1 LGKGVVNMS
10 SELPKNQGDL
20 PYQELLDKN
29 HALEAEIQDLKI
41 RLEEAEE
48 LRRAISEGDLDAL
61 IIPGPQEKL
70 IFTLDSADR
79 AYRVLVETMNEGT
92 VTLAS
97 DGTILYCNRR
107 FAELIKM
114 RSQAIVGM
122 SIYGF
127 IESEDEH
134 TFNALLNQSTNA
146 GEIKLRAKNG
156 MSVPVYLSIS
166 SLHSEGSQSAWCLV
180 ATDLTE
186 QKKNEEIVSA
196 GRLAQSIIEQAAEAI
211 VVCDTEG
218 KITHFSNVV
227 PIICECEPMFQKFE
241 NIMDLRLSEDEN
253 SEKNILPVTSA
264 LRGDTIIGMEA
275 TLNVKD
281 CQGYLQKIH
290 LLLNSGPLKNS
301 DGKIVGCVVT
311 LTDITDRKRAE
322 ETLRQALAK
331 AEESDRLLAALMEYV
346 PMGITIADVSGQ
358 IRIVSRHG
366 AEMLGGVHNDKSID
380 EVVAQWKVYQPDRIT
395 SISTNDLP
403 LTRAIKKSEIVRDFE
418 IVQVNAHGKK
428 LSLLCNAAPILDT
441 IGNVTGGIVAWYDI
455 TERKRAEEELRK
467 SEEISRQRLEEIE
480 NLYRNA
486 PIGLC
491 ELDRELRY
499 VRLNE
504 RLAEING
511 VSVADH
517 IGKRVRDVLPQSIA
531 DKAESQM
538 LRVLE
543 TGKPLLDIEIVSE
556 TLAKQGIERSWMEQ
570 WIPITDIQGFVTGLN
585 IVVEE
590 TTERKKM
597 ERELQESEEKYRN
610 IVETA
615 NEGIWILDPEAR
627 ITYVNQRMAEMLGYN
642 HEEIIGRSAWD
653 FTDDEGKE
661 AAKQSI
667 EKGRQGIDRDN
678 ELKLISKNGTPLWTI
693 VSAKA
698 LFDKDGNF
706 MGSMNMLTNI
716 TERKEA
722 EVKLKQT
729 LDNLE
734 KLVQERTIE
743 LEKAYGSLKESERG
757 LAEAQKMAHIGNWD
771 RSLATNE
778 VHWSDEVYR
787 IFGFKPKEF
796 GVTYSTYLSCVHPDD
811 QDRVIKATKQALEK
825 KLSNIDYRIVLN
837 SGEQRVVHE
846 EFEAVFDEK
855 SNPVQLR
862 GTVQDITERKKAEE
876 ALEKMDKIRI
886 KEIHHR
892 IKNNLQVICSLLSL
906 EAERFSDEKMLET
919 LKESQNRV
927 ASMALIHEEL
937 YKGDKNDTLDFAAY
951 LRKLTADLFS
961 LYSLGNGNIRLKMD
975 LEKVYLDM
983 DTAIPLG
990 IIVNELVSNSLK
1002 HAFPAGSEGE
1012 VHISLR
1018 RAETFDKGDNVSDSD
1033 QYCNEIDNF
1042 QYILRV
1048 ADNGK
1053 GMPEEIE
1060 VENADSLGLQLINML
1075 VDQIDGCV
1083 NLRRNCGTEF
1093 TIWFGDK
1100 EP

>member
-1 LGKGVVNMS
+1 MQFLGKGVVNMS
-10 SELPKNQGDL
+10 SKLAKDQGNV
-20 PYQELLDKN
+20 PYQKLLDKN
-29 HALEAEIQDLKI
+29 HALEAELQDLKM

-79 AYRVLVETMNEGT
+79 AYRVLVEAMNEGT
-92 VTLAS
+92 ATLAS
-97 DGTILYCNRR
+97 DGTILYCNRQ
-107 FAELIKM
+107 FAELTKM
-114 RSQAIVGM
+114 SSGAVVGT

-127 IESEDEH
+127 IAPEDAI
-134 TFNALLNQSTNA
+134 TFKALLKQKNSV
-146 GEIKLRAKNG
+146 GELKFRAQG
-156 MSVPVYLSIS
+156 GTSVPVYLSIS
-166 SLHSEGSQSAWCLV
+166 SLQSEGSPSAWCLV
-180 ATDLTE
+180 VTDLTE
-186 QKKNEEIVSA
+186 QKKNEEIVA
-196 GRLAQSIIEQAAEAI
+196 AERLARSIIEQAAEAI
-211 VVCDTEG
+211 VVCDTTGRITYFSNTVSKVCKCDPAFKRFEDIIDIRFSEG
-218 KITHFSNVV
+218 KDAGKS
-227 PIICECEPMFQKFE
+227 
-241 NIMDLRLSEDEN
+241 
-253 SEKNILPVTSA
+253 ILPVSSA
-264 LRGDTIIGMEA
+264 LKGDTILGLEA
-275 TLNVKD
+275 ILEYKS
-281 CQGYLQKIH
+281 CQKFNQKLH
-290 LLLNSGPLKNS
+290 LLLNSGPLRNS
-301 DGKIVGCVVT
+301 NGRIIGCVVT
-311 LTDITDRKRAE
+311 LTDI
-322 ETLRQALAK
+322 
-331 AEESDRLLAALMEYV
+331 
-346 PMGITIADVSGQ
+346 
-358 IRIVSRHG
+358 
-366 AEMLGGVHNDKSID
+366 
-380 EVVAQWKVYQPDRIT
+380 
-395 SISTNDLP
+395 
-403 LTRAIKKSEIVRDFE
+403 
-418 IVQVNAHGKK
+418 
-428 LSLLCNAAPILDT
+428 
-441 IGNVTGGIVAWYDI
+441 
-455 TERKRAEEELRK
+455 
-467 SEEISRQRLEEIE
+467 
-480 NLYRNA
+480 
-486 PIGLC
+486 
-491 ELDRELRY
+491 
-499 VRLNE
+499 
-504 RLAEING
+504 
-511 VSVADH
+511 
-517 IGKRVRDVLPQSIA
+517 
-531 DKAESQM
+531 
-538 LRVLE
+538 
-543 TGKPLLDIEIVSE
+543 
-556 TLAKQGIERSWMEQ
+556 
-570 WIPITDIQGFVTGLN
+570 
-585 IVVEE
+585 
-590 TTERKKM
+590 TERKKM

-653 FTDDEGKE
+653 FTGDEGKE
-661 AAKQSI
+661 AAKQSM
-667 EKGRQGIDRDN
+667 EKGKQRIDRDH

-706 MGSMNMLTNI
+706 MGSMKMLTNI

-729 LDNLE
+729 LNNLE

-771 RSLATNE
+771 RSLITNE

-796 GVTYSTYLSCVHPDD
+796 GVTYSTYLNCVHPDD
-811 QDRVIKATKQALEK
+811 QDRVIKAAEQALEG
-825 KLSNIDYRIVLN
+825 KLSSIDYRIVLN
-837 SGEQRVVHE
+837 NGEERVVHE
-846 EFEAVFDEK
+846 EFKVVFDEK

-876 ALEKMDKIRI
+876 TLEKMDKIRI

-961 LYSLGNGNIRLKMD
+961 SYNLGNDNISLKMD
-975 LEKVYLDM
+975 LEQVYLDM

-990 IIVNELVSNSLK
+990 IIVNELFSNSLK

-1018 RAETFDKGDNVSDSD
+1018 RAETFDKGNNVSDSD
-1033 QYCNEIDNF
+1033 QHCNEIDNF
-1042 QYILRV
+1042 RYILRV

-1053 GMPEEIE
+1053 GISKEIE
-1060 VENADSLGLQLINML
+1060 IENADSLGLQLVNIL

-1083 NLRRNCGTEF
+1083 ELSRNCGTEF

>member
-1 LGKGVVNMS
+1 MSSKLAKDQGNMS
-10 SELPKNQGDL
+10 H
-20 PYQELLDKN
+20 QELLDKN
-29 HALEAEIQDLKI
+29 RSLEAELQDLKM
-41 RLEEAEE
+41 RLGEAEE

-79 AYRVLVETMNEGT
+79 AYRVLVEAMNEGT
-92 VTLAS
+92 ATLAS
-97 DGTILYCNRR
+97 DGTILYCNRQ
-107 FAELIKM
+107 FAELTKM
-114 RSQAIVGM
+114 SSGAVVGT

-127 IESEDEH
+127 IAPEDAI
-134 TFNALLNQSTNA
+134 TFKALLKQKNSV
-146 GEIKLRAKNG
+146 GELKFRAQG
-156 MSVPVYLSIS
+156 GTSVPVYLSIS
-166 SLHSEGSQSAWCLV
+166 SLQSEGSPSAWCLV
-180 ATDLTE
+180 VTDLTE
-186 QKKNEEIVSA
+186 QKKNEEIVA
-196 GRLAQSIIEQAAEAI
+196 AERLARSIIEQAAEAI
-211 VVCDTEG
+211 VVCDTTG
-218 KITHFSNVV
+218 RITYFSNTVSKV
-227 PIICECEPMFQKFE
+227 CKCDPAFKRFEDIID
-241 NIMDLRLSEDEN
+241 IRLSEGEDAG
-253 SEKNILPVTSA
+253 KGILPVSSA
-264 LRGDTIIGMEA
+264 LKGATILGLEA
-275 TLNVKD
+275 TLEHKS
-281 CQGYLQKIH
+281 CQKFNQKLH
-290 LLLNSGPLKNS
+290 LLLNSGPLRNS
-301 DGKIVGCVVT
+301 NGRIIGCVVT
-311 LTDITDRKRAE
+311 LTDI
-322 ETLRQALAK
+322 
-331 AEESDRLLAALMEYV
+331 
-346 PMGITIADVSGQ
+346 
-358 IRIVSRHG
+358 
-366 AEMLGGVHNDKSID
+366 
-380 EVVAQWKVYQPDRIT
+380 
-395 SISTNDLP
+395 
-403 LTRAIKKSEIVRDFE
+403 
-418 IVQVNAHGKK
+418 
-428 LSLLCNAAPILDT
+428 
-441 IGNVTGGIVAWYDI
+441 
-455 TERKRAEEELRK
+455 
-467 SEEISRQRLEEIE
+467 
-480 NLYRNA
+480 
-486 PIGLC
+486 
-491 ELDRELRY
+491 
-499 VRLNE
+499 
-504 RLAEING
+504 
-511 VSVADH
+511 
-517 IGKRVRDVLPQSIA
+517 
-531 DKAESQM
+531 
-538 LRVLE
+538 
-543 TGKPLLDIEIVSE
+543 
-556 TLAKQGIERSWMEQ
+556 
-570 WIPITDIQGFVTGLN
+570 
-585 IVVEE
+585 
-590 TTERKKM
+590 TERKKM

-653 FTDDEGKE
+653 FTGDEGKE
-661 AAKQSI
+661 AAKQSM
-667 EKGRQGIDRDN
+667 EKGKQRIDRDH

-706 MGSMNMLTNI
+706 MGSMKMLTNI

-729 LDNLE
+729 LNNLE

-771 RSLATNE
+771 RSLITNE

-796 GVTYSTYLSCVHPDD
+796 GVTYSTYLNCVHPDD
-811 QDRVIKATKQALEK
+811 QDRVIKAAKQALEG
-825 KLSNIDYRIVLN
+825 KLSSIDYRIVLN
-837 SGEQRVVHE
+837 NGEERVVHE
-846 EFEAVFDEK
+846 EFKVVFDEK

-876 ALEKMDKIRI
+876 TLEKMDKIRI

-961 LYSLGNGNIRLKMD
+961 SYNLGNDNISLKMD
-975 LEKVYLDM
+975 LEQVYLDM

-990 IIVNELVSNSLK
+990 IIVNELFSNSLK

-1018 RAETFDKGDNVSDSD
+1018 RAETFDKGNNVSDSD
-1033 QYCNEIDNF
+1033 QHCNEIDNF
-1042 QYILRV
+1042 RYILRV

-1053 GMPEEIE
+1053 GISKEIE
-1060 VENADSLGLQLINML
+1060 IENADSLGLQLVNIL

-1083 NLRRNCGTEF
+1083 ELSRNCGTEF

>member
-1 LGKGVVNMS
+1 MLKMQFLGKGVVNMS
-10 SELPKNQGDL
+10 SKLAKDQGNMSH
-20 PYQELLDKN
+20 QELLDKN
-29 HALEAEIQDLKI
+29 RSLEAELQDLKM
-41 RLEEAEE
+41 RLGEAEE

-79 AYRVLVETMNEGT
+79 AYRVLVEAMNEGT
-92 VTLAS
+92 ATLAS
-97 DGTILYCNRR
+97 DGTILYCNRQ
-107 FAELIKM
+107 FAELTKM
-114 RSQAIVGM
+114 SSGAVVGT

-127 IESEDEH
+127 IAPEDAI
-134 TFNALLNQSTNA
+134 TFKALLKQKNSV
-146 GEIKLRAKNG
+146 GELKFRAQG
-156 MSVPVYLSIS
+156 GTSVPVYLSIS
-166 SLHSEGSQSAWCLV
+166 SLQSEGSPSAWCLV
-180 ATDLTE
+180 VTDLTE
-186 QKKNEEIVSA
+186 QKKNEEIVA
-196 GRLAQSIIEQAAEAI
+196 AERLARSIIEQAAEAI
-211 VVCDTEG
+211 VVCDTTG
-218 KITHFSNVV
+218 RITYFSNTVSKV
-227 PIICECEPMFQKFE
+227 CKCDPAFKRFEDIID
-241 NIMDLRLSEDEN
+241 IRLSEGEDAG
-253 SEKNILPVTSA
+253 KGILPVSSA
-264 LRGDTIIGMEA
+264 LKGATILGLEA
-275 TLNVKD
+275 TLEHKS
-281 CQGYLQKIH
+281 CQKFNQKLH
-290 LLLNSGPLKNS
+290 LLLNSGPLRNS
-301 DGKIVGCVVT
+301 NGRIIGCVVT
-311 LTDITDRKRAE
+311 LTDI
-322 ETLRQALAK
+322 
-331 AEESDRLLAALMEYV
+331 
-346 PMGITIADVSGQ
+346 
-358 IRIVSRHG
+358 
-366 AEMLGGVHNDKSID
+366 
-380 EVVAQWKVYQPDRIT
+380 
-395 SISTNDLP
+395 
-403 LTRAIKKSEIVRDFE
+403 
-418 IVQVNAHGKK
+418 
-428 LSLLCNAAPILDT
+428 
-441 IGNVTGGIVAWYDI
+441 
-455 TERKRAEEELRK
+455 
-467 SEEISRQRLEEIE
+467 
-480 NLYRNA
+480 
-486 PIGLC
+486 
-491 ELDRELRY
+491 
-499 VRLNE
+499 
-504 RLAEING
+504 
-511 VSVADH
+511 
-517 IGKRVRDVLPQSIA
+517 
-531 DKAESQM
+531 
-538 LRVLE
+538 
-543 TGKPLLDIEIVSE
+543 
-556 TLAKQGIERSWMEQ
+556 
-570 WIPITDIQGFVTGLN
+570 
-585 IVVEE
+585 
-590 TTERKKM
+590 TERKKM

-653 FTDDEGKE
+653 FTGDEGKE
-661 AAKQSI
+661 AAKQSM
-667 EKGRQGIDRDN
+667 EKGKQRIDRDH

-706 MGSMNMLTNI
+706 MGSMKMLTNI

-729 LDNLE
+729 LNNLE

-771 RSLATNE
+771 RSLITNE

-796 GVTYSTYLSCVHPDD
+796 GVTYSTYLNCVHPDD
-811 QDRVIKATKQALEK
+811 QDRVIKAAKQALEG
-825 KLSNIDYRIVLN
+825 KLSSIDYRIVLN
-837 SGEQRVVHE
+837 NGEERVVHE
-846 EFEAVFDEK
+846 EFKVVFDEK

-876 ALEKMDKIRI
+876 TLEKMDKIRI

-961 LYSLGNGNIRLKMD
+961 SYNLGNDNISLKMD
-975 LEKVYLDM
+975 LEQVYLDM

-990 IIVNELVSNSLK
+990 IIVNELFSNSLK

-1018 RAETFDKGDNVSDSD
+1018 RAETFDKGNNVSDSD
-1033 QYCNEIDNF
+1033 QHCNEIDNF
-1042 QYILRV
+1042 RYILRV

-1053 GMPEEIE
+1053 GISKEIE
-1060 VENADSLGLQLINML
+1060 IENADSLGLQLVNIL

-1083 NLRRNCGTEF
+1083 ELSRNCGTEF

>member
-1 LGKGVVNMS
+1 MQFLGKGVVNMS
-10 SELPKNQGDL
+10 SKLAKDQGNMSH
-20 PYQELLDKN
+20 QELLDKN
-29 HALEAEIQDLKI
+29 RSLEAELQDLKM

-79 AYRVLVETMNEGT
+79 AYRVLVEAMNEGT
-92 VTLAS
+92 ATLAS
-97 DGTILYCNRR
+97 DGTILYCNRQ
-107 FAELIKM
+107 FAELTKM
-114 RSQAIVGM
+114 SSGAVVGT

-127 IESEDEH
+127 IAPEDAI
-134 TFNALLNQSTNA
+134 TFKALLKQKNSV
-146 GEIKLRAKNG
+146 GELKFRAQG
-156 MSVPVYLSIS
+156 GTSVPVYLSIS
-166 SLHSEGSQSAWCLV
+166 SLQSEGSPSAWCLV
-180 ATDLTE
+180 VTDLTE
-186 QKKNEEIVSA
+186 QKKNEEIVA
-196 GRLAQSIIEQAAEAI
+196 AERLARSIIEQAAEAI
-211 VVCDTEG
+211 VVCDTTG
-218 KITHFSNVV
+218 RITYFSNTVSKV
-227 PIICECEPMFQKFE
+227 CKCDPAFKRFEDIID
-241 NIMDLRLSEDEN
+241 IRLSEGEDAG
-253 SEKNILPVTSA
+253 KGILPVSSA
-264 LRGDTIIGMEA
+264 LKGATILGLEA
-275 TLNVKD
+275 TLEHKS
-281 CQGYLQKIH
+281 CQKFNQKLH
-290 LLLNSGPLKNS
+290 LLLNSGPLRNS
-301 DGKIVGCVVT
+301 NGRIIGCVVT
-311 LTDITDRKRAE
+311 LTDIT
-322 ETLRQALAK
+322 
-331 AEESDRLLAALMEYV
+331 
-346 PMGITIADVSGQ
+346 
-358 IRIVSRHG
+358 
-366 AEMLGGVHNDKSID
+366 
-380 EVVAQWKVYQPDRIT
+380 
-395 SISTNDLP
+395 
-403 LTRAIKKSEIVRDFE
+403 
-418 IVQVNAHGKK
+418 
-428 LSLLCNAAPILDT
+428 
-441 IGNVTGGIVAWYDI
+441 
-455 TERKRAEEELRK
+455 ERKRAEEDLRK

-491 ELDRELRY
+491 ELDHELRY

-543 TGKPLLDIEIVSE
+543 TGKPLLDIEIVGE

-570 WIPITDIQGFVTGLN
+570 WLPITDTQGFVTGLN

-653 FTDDEGKE
+653 FTGDEEKE
-661 AAKQSI
+661 AAKQSM
-667 EKGRQGIDRDN
+667 EKGRQGIDRDH

-693 VSAKA
+693 VSSKA

-706 MGSMNMLTNI
+706 MGSMKMLTNI

-729 LDNLE
+729 LNNLE

-771 RSLATNE
+771 RSLTTNE

-796 GVTYSTYLSCVHPDD
+796 GVTYSTYLNCVHPDD
-811 QDRVIKATKQALEK
+811 QDRVIKAAKQALEG
-825 KLSNIDYRIVLN
+825 KLSSIDYRIVLN
-837 SGEQRVVHE
+837 NGEERVVHE
-846 EFEAVFDEK
+846 EFKVVFDEK

-876 ALEKMDKIRI
+876 TLEKMDKIRI

-961 LYSLGNGNIRLKMD
+961 SYNLGNDNISLKMD
-975 LEKVYLDM
+975 LEQVYLDM

-990 IIVNELVSNSLK
+990 IIVNELFSNSLK

-1018 RAETFDKGDNVSDSD
+1018 RAETFDKGNNVSDSD
-1033 QYCNEIDNF
+1033 QHCNEIDNF
-1042 QYILRV
+1042 RYILRV

-1053 GMPEEIE
+1053 GISKEIE
-1060 VENADSLGLQLINML
+1060 IENADSLGLQLVNIL
-1075 VDQIDGCV
+1075 VNQIDGCV
-1083 NLRRNCGTEF
+1083 ELSRNCGTEF